1 MPHFFDDERA
11 ICRTELPPQPLG
23 TILGPSSREVA
34 GSPARF
40 PSLPPPIS
48 TREIFKR
55 RRRRALVSDGPCQQ
69 NPRLSTMDPIGTFAP
84 QKRPGDNSADQ
95 QQRRKRARQSCET
108 CKARKT
114 KCVGLESGTCQYCA
128 QLGLSC
134 HVNLRARKRPFYR
147 ISEAA
152 YESSIALLRRFVSEE
167 ELPELTVEGIQGV
180 LSKLGETAGDKDRM
194 DANAPVHVDSQS
206 PASLSAS
213 AAGPHPSPQSQT
225 NGGRRPPAPIE
236 EQRDGSGLDLG
247 AEEEEVM
254 EPDEHPALQEERG
267 CMVLDSLGKYRYVGA
282 DSSIR
287 WNHAARMA
295 LHATAVTDPKV
306 IAPLKTGLLPPKTP
320 ESLGG
325 SSRGAGVYL
334 PPATMAMRYAGYFFQ
349 EVHCLYWFYSLEQ
362 FYGALEETLE
372 DHGAKASAS
381 WLCSLYSIF
390 AIGSMAPE
398 NQVARAGKEAEE
410 GDKKRAPEYLALAK
424 DLVPEVSEEADTESV
439 KAFGLL
445 SLGMHAMCYSVGAYL
460 HLGTA
465 VRIGFSLGL
474 HRNILPRKSNSV
486 GRERARRL
494 WWTIYTL
501 DHEMAI
507 RFGYP
512 CAVGDESGLVKTP
525 AALEQVMDPGPNM
538 PLGYQALCV
547 SLVRL
552 RKKIGQSCFVVPAQ
566 AGGRLPIRQVFDSL
580 NALRAWVD
588 EIPHYLSREASQPPQ
603 HRRPVSILHLRYLSS
618 VIFVTRPFLLYT
630 VSRPSGVKESSKA
643 QCYEEISRR
652 CIEAAEQ
659 SVDLFKRMVE
669 DRTLSSRILFD
680 CHCLGETMWI
690 LILAVQKLG
699 QERHRQM
706 LQLCLKMLRGMEQF
720 GWCEKVAPELE
731 ARLLESGIMQ
741 PQSRRGTQRTQQTQQ
756 DRDQSVNLQSQE
768 NGPGVAFGGMPPDSR
783 RDFLEDTTFNF
794 DISEFD
800 LLETLDMDG
809 DDGSGWMDMLADGT
823 LSASQLGF

>member
-1 MPHFFDDERA
+1 
-11 ICRTELPPQPLG
+11 
-23 TILGPSSREVA
+23 
-34 GSPARF
+34 
-40 PSLPPPIS
+40 
-48 TREIFKR
+48 
-55 RRRRALVSDGPCQQ
+55 
-69 NPRLSTMDPIGTFAP
+69 MDPIGTFNP
-84 QKRPGDNSADQ
+84 QKRPGDNPAD

-114 KCVGLESGTCQYCA
+114 KYCT
-128 QLGLSC
+128 QLGLLC
-134 HVNLRARKRPFYR
+134 QVNLKARKRPFYR

-180 LSKLGETAGDKDRM
+180 LSKLDDPANDKERI
-194 DANAPVHVDSQS
+194 DANPHSHSHSQS
-206 PASLSAS
+206 PTELSA
-213 AAGPHPSPQSQT
+213 AAAALGSSPRSQAGA
-225 NGGRRPPAPIE
+225 NEGRSSVAAIE
-236 EQRDGSGLDLG
+236 EQPESVG
-247 AEEEEVM
+247 AEAEAEEGVM

-295 LHATAVTDPKV
+295 QHATSNTDPKV
-306 IAPLKTGLLPPKTP
+306 IAPLKTGLLPPRTP
-320 ESLGG
+320 ESLTG
-325 SSRGAGVYL
+325 SARGAGVYL
-334 PPATMAMRYAGYFFQ
+334 PPAAMAMRYAGFFFQ

-390 AIGSMAPE
+390 AIGSMAPD
-398 NQVARAGKEAEE
+398 NQIARAGKDAE
-410 GDKKRAPEYLALAK
+410 GDDKRAADYLALAK

-474 HRNILPRKSNSV
+474 HRNISPRKSSSV
-486 GRERARRL
+486 ERERARRL

-525 AALEQVMDPGPNM
+525 PASEQVMDPGPNM
-538 PLGYQALCV
+538 PLGYQSLCV
-547 SLVRL
+547 SLVRI

-566 AGGRLPIRQVFDSL
+566 AGGRLPIRQVFESL
-580 NALRAWVD
+580 NALRTWFD
-588 EIPHYLSREASQPPQ
+588 EIPQYFSREASQPPQ
-603 HRRPVSILHLRYLSS
+603 HRRAVSILHLRYWSS

-630 VSRPSGVKESSKA
+630 VSRPAAIKEPAKA
-643 QCYEEISRR
+643 RCYEEISRK

-659 SVDLFKRMVE
+659 SVDIFKRMVKE
-669 DRTLSSRILFD
+669 QTLSSRILFD
-680 CHCLGETMWI
+680 CHCIGEAMWI

-699 QERHRQM
+699 LEKHRQM
-706 LQLCLKMLRGMEQF
+706 LQLCLETVRGMEQF

-731 ARLLESGIMQ
+731 ARVHESGIMQ
-741 PQSRRGTQRTQQTQQ
+741 PQSRREMQHTQQSGHRSL
-756 DRDQSVNLQSQE
+756 DFHSQA
-768 NGPGVAFGGMPPDSR
+768 NGAEANAGGGILPESRADS
-783 RDFLEDTTFNF
+783 LEDTTLNF
-794 DISEFD
+794 DISEFG
-800 LLETLDMDG
+800 LLETFDMDM
-809 DDGSGWMDMLADGT
+809 DNGSGLMDMLADAT